1 MATMPSLFSRAL
13 RAVQS
18 RVLPRRALAALAWA
32 TLAPAVQ
39 AATMLPAEA
48 RQALQRAA
56 IPLDGIAVVVQ
67 ELGRDSAVLRWRA
80 DEPMNPASV
89 MKLPTT
95 LAALDRLGPVFTWAT
110 PMWLT
115 GPLKDGV
122 LEGDLVIQGRGDPKL
137 VVERLWLALRK
148 LRQMGVRE
156 IRGDIVLDSRAF
168 AGPDADPGDF
178 DGERLRPYNT
188 QSSALLL
195 NFRSSIYSFVPDA
208 GAGVARVTVDTP
220 LAQTEIDRSVPLAP
234 AGTPC
239 GDWRANLKASFEPRR
254 TRFAGSYA
262 AACGELFWPVAD
274 AQPASYDA
282 RLLGGLWQELGGTLT
297 GRVREGAAP
306 ADAPPTLELRSPSLA
321 EVVRDINK
329 FSNNVMAQQLLLT
342 LALQA
347 APTRTAT
354 PEAARELLGA
364 WLAER
369 TGALDA
375 AVVVDNGSGL
385 SRRSRLSAWRL
396 ARLLQQAADSPHF
409 GELLASLPIS
419 GVDGTLRR
427 SRAPAGRAHLK
438 TGSLRE
444 VMAVAGYVL
453 SDSGRRYVLVA
464 IVNHAQAGAARP
476 ALDALTQWVVRDAPA
491 R

>member
-1 MATMPSLFSRAL
+1 MPGLGRQCGGGL
-13 RAVQS
+13 GG
-18 RVLPRRALAALAWA
+18 RRQAGAGQGGHRQPGQGVARDAALNSA
-32 TLAPAVQ
+32 
-39 AATMLPAEA
+39 
-48 RQALQRAA
+48 QRAA
-56 IPLDGIAVVVQ
+56 IPLDGIAVVVH
-67 ELGRDSAVLRWRA
+67 ELGRDRAVLQWRA

-95 LAALDRLGPVFTWAT
+95 LAALDRLGPAFTWAT

-148 LRQMGVRE
+148 LRQMGLRE

-168 AGPDADPGDF
+168 AVPDTDPGEF
-178 DGERLRPYNT
+178 DGERLRPYNA
-188 QSSALLL
+188 QSAALLL

-208 GAGVARVTVDTP
+208 AAGVARVTVDTP
-220 LAQTEIDRSVPLAP
+220 LVQTEIERSVPLAP

-282 RLLGGLWQELGGTLT
+282 RLLGGLWQEIGGTLA
-297 GRVREGAAP
+297 GRVREGSAP
-306 ADAPPTLELRSPSLA
+306 ADTAPTLELRSPSLA

-347 APTRTAT
+347 APTRVAT

-375 AVVVDNGSGL
+375 AVVIDNGSGL
-385 SRRSRLSAWRL
+385 SRRSRLSAWR
-396 ARLLQQAADSPHF
+396 P
-409 GELLASLPIS
+409 
-419 GVDGTLRR
+419 
-427 SRAPAGRAHLK
+427 AHLK

-464 IVNHAQAGAARP
+464 VVNHAQAGAARP